1 VRPGPPI
8 RPHTPTVS
16 YLIPFFRVADA
27 EASAAW
33 YARLG
38 FRELSRHRFAAG
50 PLWIGLARDDV
61 ELFLSEHLGDAPPAS
76 LAYLRVE
83 DIAPIASALGMEP
96 EATDYDLLE
105 LEVTDLDGY
114 RIRIGAPAEQA
125 P

>member
-1 VRPGPPI
+1 
-8 RPHTPTVS
+8 VS
-16 YLIPFFRVADA
+16 SLIPFFRVADA

-38 FRELSRHRFAAG
+38 FRELSRHRFGAG
-50 PLWIGLARDDV
+50 FPLWIGLARDDV
-61 ELFLSEHLGDAPPAS
+61 ELFLSEHQGDAPPAS

-96 EATDYDLLE
+96 VATDYGLLE
-105 LEVTDLDGY
+105 LEVTDLDGN